1 MEGSL
6 GPFAMASAQ
15 TAEELR
21 AEIEATQ
28 RQLEAEKARM
38 EELGPGGGAAEAPEK
53 AGPGEGGFET
63 CAELK

>member
-1 MEGSL
+1 
-6 GPFAMASAQ
+6 MASAQ

-28 RQLEAEKARM
+28 RQLEAEKART
-38 EELGPGGGAAEAPEK
+38 EELGAAEA
-53 AGPGEGGFET
+53 PGEGGFET

>member
-28 RQLEAEKARM
+28 RQLEAEKART
-38 EELGPGGGAAEAPEK
+38 EELGAAEAPEK
-53 AGPGEGGFET
+53 AGRGEGGFET